1 MSTAAS
7 AEKKASLFKGVNRVR
22 VSDFVIAFVI
32 LILSL
37 TCIIPFLHIAA
48 KSISSNTAVL
58 SKRVYLLPVDINFEA
73 YNSIFRDGQLTHSML
88 YTIWMTFLF
97 TVIGMVITILA
108 AYPLARR
115 ELKGRALFAFILMF
129 TMYFSAGLIPEYLLY
144 KDLRLLNTMWVLVL
158 PLSFSPYNMLIMR
171 SFIRSTIPDSL
182 YEAANLDGAD
192 HFQILF
198 RIVLPLSKPIL
209 ATLALF
215 YAVGRWNAYADAK
228 YYITTKALQPLQYLL
243 SNMELN
249 SGQDAISLSEAA
261 AQESTPEVLQAAVV
275 MFATIPIMLVYP
287 FVQKYFVQGT
297 MIGAVKG

>member
-7 AEKKASLFKGVNRVR
+7 AEKKTSLFKGVNRVR

-97 TVIGMVITILA
+97 TLIGMVITTLA

-144 KDLRLLNTMWVLVL
+144 KDLNLLNKMWVLVL

-243 SNMELN
+243 SNMVLN

>member
-1 MSTAAS
+1 MSTET
-7 AEKKASLFKGVNRVR
+7 AEKRTSVFKGVNRVKI
-22 VSDFVIAFVI
+22 SDFVIALVI
-32 LILSL
+32 LLLSL

-48 KSISSNTAVL
+48 KSISSNTAVM
-58 SKRVYLLPVDINFEA
+58 SKRVYLLPKGLNFEA
-73 YNSIFRDGQLTHSML
+73 YVSIFKDGQLTHSMI
-88 YTIWMTFLF
+88 YTVWMTFLF
-97 TVIGMVITILA
+97 TAVGMVVTTLA

-115 ELKGRALFAFILMF
+115 ELKGRAGIAFILMF

-144 KDLRLLNTMWVLVL
+144 KDLKILNTMWVLVL

-171 SFIRSTIPDSL
+171 SFIRSTIPDTL

-192 HFQILF
+192 HFQILG
-198 RIVLPLSKPIL
+198 RIVLPLSKPII

-243 SNMELN
+243 SNMVLN
-249 SGQDAISLSEAA
+249 SGQDAVSLSEATA
-261 AQESTPEVLQAAVV
+261 TESTPEVLQAAVV
-275 MFATIPIMLVYP
+275 MFATLPIMMVYP